1 LPHIDLL
8 TQAMRIPPERLDGRA
23 KIAIDAPLLRLILQS
38 LVSLMPFSEAFY
50 RESYADLA
58 AAAAAGRIADLHR
71 HFVETGYFEGR
82 LGAPPDVHEAF
93 YLAAYPDVAQAVAR
107 GDMASAREHY
117 LRAGAAEGRVPSP
130 DQAREVDAWMRLLKV
145 TLLPEV

>member
-58 AAAAAGRIADLHR
+58 AAAATGRIADLHR

-82 LGAPPDVHEAF
+82 LGAPPDVHE
-93 YLAAYPDVAQAVAR
+93 AVAR

-145 TLLPEV
+145 TLLPEA